1 MMTEEPKPLP
11 TDLHMPCYACSERP
25 ATHVC
30 RYKVGEL
37 AVQVCLC
44 GECMKIDTLRLLKNT
59 IGIQEFSASSPEGN
73 FLENTSDLPSLRPQP
88 A

>member
-11 TDLHMPCYACSERP
+11 RDLYMPCYSCEERR

-30 RYKVGEL
+30 RYKIGEL

-44 GECMKIDTLRLLKNT
+44 AECMKIDTMRLLKKT
-59 IGIQEFSASSPEGN
+59 IGLRGITAPPPAEDFLESASG
-73 FLENTSDLPSLRPQP
+73 LTSRPQP

>member
-11 TDLHMPCYACSERP
+11 HNLRMPCYACEDRP

-30 RYKVGEL
+30 RYRIGEL
-37 AVQVCLC
+37 VVQVCLC
-44 GECMKIDTLRLLKNT
+44 AECMKIDTLRLLKNT
-59 IGIQEFSASSPEGN
+59 IGIQGLCAQPPADEFEDDTAHSPAM
-73 FLENTSDLPSLRPQP
+73 RPQP